1 MNLLEWISKNNSL
14 LIQTT
19 KNITKNADDTMD
31 LYQSVIEQLLEK
43 PEKMNSINDEQK
55 LYYFIKVIK
64 NNYFSKTSPYKYHL
78 EKYNN
83 SHIRKD
89 DMLYFDSEDTPYTE
103 DIPDMVWVR
112 TELDKMGWFE
122 ADLFT
127 LWIEMGTLI
136 DVHRET
142 TIPIN
147 SVGKYIKEIKKD
159 LYQRW
164 INEKNKRDNEN

>member
-1 MNLLEWISKNNSL
+1 
-14 LIQTT
+14 
-19 KNITKNADDTMD
+19 
-31 LYQSVIEQLLEK
+31 
-43 PEKMNSINDEQK
+43 
-55 LYYFIKVIK
+55 
-64 NNYFSKTSPYKYHL
+64 
-78 EKYNN
+78 
-83 SHIRKD
+83 
-89 DMLYFDSEDTPYTE
+89 MLYFDSEDTPYTE

-136 DVHRET
+136 DIHRET